1 MRVWLQYWL
10 FILVCNE
17 SVCGQL
23 SQLRGVR
30 MTTRRKGKVV
40 VEGRDCEDWMAV
52 DLGMIWYN

>member
-1 MRVWLQYWL
+1 M
-10 FILVCNE
+10 FILVCND

-30 MTTRRKGKVV
+30 VTTRRKGKVV